1 MLFRPADLQRI
12 AAGEITLA
20 FRRWERPRV
29 KPGSTQR
36 TPIGVIAFDAVE
48 VVEAISAEEA
58 RAAGF
63 ETPEQVEAAMPP
75 RGPIHRVSLHLQGPD
90 PRVALREAP
99 PDDALYARLDRM
111 GPWTYEYLQLIADQP
126 AVRAGDLAESV
137 GRERLDF
144 KRDIRK
150 LKELGLTESLNP
162 GYRLS
167 PRGQLTLSSRPN
179 ARLKTSP

>member
-1 MLFRPADLQRI
+1 
-12 AAGEITLA
+12 
-20 FRRWERPRV
+20 
-29 KPGSTQR
+29 
-36 TPIGVIAFDAVE
+36 
-48 VVEAISAEEA
+48 
-58 RAAGF
+58 
-63 ETPEQVEAAMPP
+63 
-75 RGPIHRVSLHLQGPD
+75 
-90 PRVALREAP
+90 
-99 PDDALYARLDRM
+99 M

-144 KRDIRK
+144 KRDVRK

-179 ARLKTSP
+179 ARLNTSP

>member
-1 MLFRPADLQRI
+1 VLFRPRDLQRI

-36 TPIGVIAFDAVE
+36 TPVGVIAFDAVD
-48 VVEAISAEEA
+48 VVEEITAEDA

-63 ETPEQVEAAMPP
+63 ETPEDVHAALRP
-75 RGPIHRVSLHLQGPD
+75 RGPIHRVALRLQGPD
-90 PRVALREAP
+90 PRVALRAAP
-99 PDDALYARLDRM
+99 PDDALFAKLDRM
-111 GPWTYEYLQLIADQP
+111 GPWTYEYLRLIADRP

-144 KRDIRK
+144 KRDVRK

-179 ARLKTSP
+179 ARLNTSP